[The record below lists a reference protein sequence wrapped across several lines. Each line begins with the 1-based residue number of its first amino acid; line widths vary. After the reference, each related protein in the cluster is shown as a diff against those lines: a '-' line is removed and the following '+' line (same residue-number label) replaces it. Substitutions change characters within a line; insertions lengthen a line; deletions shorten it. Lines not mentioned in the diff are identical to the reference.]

1 MMAAEAQNV
10 IDTPRLE
17 FGVWLGISAGPVG
30 WALDLG
36 FSYALAQ
43 HACSTGHFYV
53 LHVISLICFVL
64 ALTGFVL
71 AFGTYRHLP
80 EKADKQ
86 GHLPRDRAF
95 FLSLVGI
102 VMSLFFAA
110 IIIAEAVP
118 RWVLS
123 PCS

>member
-1 MMAAEAQNV
+1 MEPHDYTEVQREQTVRGGRVLVGLRWA
-10 IDTPRLE
+10 
-17 FGVWLGISAGPVG
+17 FWAGPLA
-30 WALDLG
+30 WLLDLG
-36 FSYALAQ
+36 FSYAVAQ

-80 EKADKQ
+80 QKADKQ

-102 VMSLFFAA
+102 VMSLFFAV
-110 IIIAEAVP
+110 IIIAVA
-118 RWVLS
+118 
-123 PCS
+123 